1 MKSELKWN
9 LQWNLQLKWKQQM
22 KWKLWWRY
30 QLNGPARKNCDEI
43 ITELTCKEAE
53 MIYAMAV
60 ATQVKS
66 TVNEN
71 YPWYSSTQN
80 QIYIGK
86 QEWQIKWNL
95 CWEYQLE
102 QNMKWSLWY
111 KQQLKNQ
118 NPCLKV
124 ASEIE
129 ICNWNDINNATKSNL
144 QCK

>member
-1 MKSELKWN
+1 MELATEVEEANEMKTVMEVPTEWTSEGE
-9 LQWNLQLKWKQQM
+9 
-22 KWKLWWRY
+22 LWWNNNWIDLRGSW
-30 QLNGPARKNCDEI
+30 NDMCDGSSNSSE
-43 ITELTCKEAE
+43 
-53 MIYAMAV
+53 V
-60 ATQVKS
+60 H
-66 TVNEN
+66 NERDLC
-71 YPWYSSTQN
+71 TQN
-80 QIYIGK
+80 EICIGK

-102 QNMKWSLWY
+102 QNMKWSLWN

>member
-9 LQWNLQLKWKQQM
+9 LQWNLQLKWKKQM
-22 KWKLWWRY
+22 KWKLWWKY
-30 QLNGPARKNCDEI
+30 QLKGPARKNCDGSTNWMDLRGSWNDMCDGSSNSSEVHSEW
-43 ITELTCKEAE
+43 ELC
-53 MIYAMAV
+53 
-60 ATQVKS
+60 
-66 TVNEN
+66 
-71 YPWYSSTQN
+71 TQN
-80 QIYIGK
+80 EIYIGK

-111 KQQLKNQ
+111 KLQLKNQ